1 VTLVLG
7 AVVLA
12 GGIFFGRLIAGS
24 IRGARARRAASR
36 RPVEGEPAA
45 ERADPLAGFPCHLGD
60 VVVRRGER
68 DEAWLAGALVLRED
82 RPVAVL
88 FVAPEAREDRALFVR
103 DGAMTWLAPFA
114 GMPAMALGEPPHA
127 IEHEGALFQRTR
139 RLPVHVERLGTGTP
153 AIGER
158 AVVGEY
164 SGLGAERVVVIAGT
178 QAVAAWRG
186 VALSEDDYDVLPGG
200 NATLE

>member
-1 VTLVLG
+1 
-7 AVVLA
+7 
-12 GGIFFGRLIAGS
+12 
-24 IRGARARRAASR
+24 
-36 RPVEGEPAA
+36 
-45 ERADPLAGFPCHLGD
+45 
-60 VVVRRGER
+60 
-68 DEAWLAGALVLRED
+68 VLRED

-103 DGAMTWLAPFA
+103 DGAVTWLAPFA

-127 IEHEGALFQRTR
+127 IEHEGALFERTR
-139 RLPVHVERLGTGTP
+139 RLPVHVERLGTGAP
-153 AIGER
+153 AVGER

-178 QAVAAWRG
+178 QAVVAWRG